1 MSYRRG
7 FPALEGTHTTSD
19 NGWGC
24 MLRSGQMLLAQT
36 LVRHCLGTA
45 WLRSPHASGPAA
57 AARRREE
64 SKDRDEEEEEEEEED
79 LVAAQPPAFQATL
92 RRIAGLFV
100 DHPQCPFSV
109 HSIARR
115 GAAHG
120 VRVGAWFAPTPVCL
134 ALRDLVACAEP
145 AGLACVVA
153 RDATVRL
160 DEVRAAFR
168 RAPAPAP
175 HFFCAALRPAAA
187 AEAGAPAPA
196 TRGLLLAVPL
206 RLGVTAVEPAY
217 YAPLTALFRARHCVG
232 IVGGEPH
239 SSLYFFAAQGQDLYF
254 LNPHVVQRAL
264 APPVPPDA
272 LDLASYRAT
281 TVRRTHCSTLDPS
294 LALGFYFRDEPDFDA
309 FLAEYR
315 ADTLGTSTLFAVVD
329 SVQPLSSTTVH
340 DDELD
345 SWEIVSDT

>member
-7 FPALEGTHTTSD
+7 FPVLEGTHTTSD

-45 WLRSPHASGPAA
+45 WLRGRPAA
-57 AARRREE
+57 AQ
-64 SKDRDEEEEEEEEED
+64 RDGSTSETGDAAD
-79 LVAAQPPAFQATL
+79 LVAAQPAAFQATL

-109 HSIARR
+109 HSIAAR

-134 ALRDLVACAEP
+134 ALRDLVARTAP

-160 DEVRAAFR
+160 DEVRGAFR
-168 RAPAPAP
+168 TAPAAP
-175 HFFCAALRPAAA
+175 PHYFCAALRPAGAPDA
-187 AEAGAPAPA
+187 PAGAPADAA
-196 TRGLLLAVPL
+196 TSTTTANAPHGLLLAVPL
-206 RLGVTAVEPAY
+206 RLGVAAVEPAY
-217 YAPLTALFRARHCVG
+217 YAPLAGVFRWPQCVG

-239 SSLYFFAAQGQDLYF
+239 SSLYFFAAQDAHLYF

-264 APPVPPDA
+264 APPVPADA

-281 TVRRTHCSTLDPS
+281 TVRRAHCSTLDPS
-294 LALGFYFRDEPDFDA
+294 LALGLYFRDEPDFDA
-309 FLAEYR
+309 FLAAFR
-315 ADTLGTSTLFAVVD
+315 AGTHGTSTLFSVVD

-340 DDELD
+340 DDDLD